1 MYDSTTGTLHVACT
15 GDSRAVLGQQKP
27 DGKWEA
33 MPLEHPGE
41 EDIIRNG
48 RVLGIAVS
56 RAFGDGQW
64 KWPIQFQKELQRRFY
79 GPPPLVPTYNIQ
91 TPPYLTA
98 EPVVTSVKVD
108 PGTPSFLIMATDG
121 LWDMLSSQ
129 QAVDLVG
136 KWLELKA
143 AEKKNS
149 TLEPTY
155 EPFDFGQF
163 WKGVSWKFV
172 GGELQSKMTMSLCIW
187 CVIHWVGTIT
197 N

>member
-1 MYDSTTGTLHVACT
+1 
-15 GDSRAVLGQQKP
+15 
-27 DGKWEA
+27 
-33 MPLEHPGE
+33 
-41 EDIIRNG
+41 
-48 RVLGIAVS
+48 
-56 RAFGDGQW
+56 
-64 KWPIQFQKELQRRFY
+64 
-79 GPPPLVPTYNIQ
+79 
-91 TPPYLTA
+91 
-98 EPVVTSVKVD
+98 
-108 PGTPSFLIMATDG
+108 MATDG

-172 GGELQSKMTMSLCIW
+172 EGRTTVQDDNVAVHLVRNSLGGNHHELIAGRLAFSFPNSRRLRDDTTVQVVFFNVPDAEK
-187 CVIHWVGTIT
+187 
-197 N
+197 